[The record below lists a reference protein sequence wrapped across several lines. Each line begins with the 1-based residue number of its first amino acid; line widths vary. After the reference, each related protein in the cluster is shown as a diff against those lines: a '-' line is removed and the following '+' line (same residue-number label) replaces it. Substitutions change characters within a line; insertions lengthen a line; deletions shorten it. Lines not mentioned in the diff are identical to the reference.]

1 VKAKGIKTQKTIY
14 ACQECGNQSSK
25 WLGRCTECGNWN
37 TYVEEQVAAAPAK
50 ASGRTRS
57 FMSEGTKPI
66 ALSEVQFAQ
75 ANRLR
80 LLMGE
85 LNQVLGGGI
94 VPGSLVLVGGDPGIG
109 KSTLLLQLSDE
120 VARTFGQV
128 LYITGEES
136 VQQLKLRARR
146 LGVSGE
152 KLMVMAD
159 NDIEGIIENIQSA
172 RPMLAVIDSI
182 QTVYLSSVSSAPGSV
197 SQVRECAGQ
206 LMLLAKSS
214 HVPVFLVGHVNKE
227 GAIAGPRV
235 LEHIVDTVL
244 YLEGERQHSFRI
256 LRSQKNRFGSTDEI
270 GIFEMRDDGMR
281 EVGDPARAF
290 LQESS
295 LSEVGNVVHVSLEGT
310 RPLLVELQSLVA
322 STPFGMPRRAVDGID
337 LNRLHLLVAVLERRA
352 GLTLRDK
359 DIFVNVAGGV
369 RLAEPAADLSV
380 ALSIASNVR
389 NRPAGSDLVAIG
401 ELGLSGEVRR
411 IGQLERRLTE
421 AARLGFKRAIVP
433 RQPLTKREEL
443 RGIAIEPV
451 DTVGEA
457 INFVFGK
464 THAPELVGAELGG

>member
-1 VKAKGIKTQKTIY
+1 
-14 ACQECGNQSSK
+14 
-25 WLGRCTECGNWN
+25 
-37 TYVEEQVAAAPAK
+37 
-50 ASGRTRS
+50 
-57 FMSEGTKPI
+57 
-66 ALSEVQFAQ
+66 
-75 ANRLR
+75 
-80 LLMGE
+80 
-85 LNQVLGGGI
+85 
-94 VPGSLVLVGGDPGIG
+94 
-109 KSTLLLQLSDE
+109 
-120 VARTFGQV
+120 
-128 LYITGEES
+128 
-136 VQQLKLRARR
+136 
-146 LGVSGE
+146 
-152 KLMVMAD
+152 
-159 NDIEGIIENIQSA
+159 
-172 RPMLAVIDSI
+172 MLAVIDSI

-244 YLEGERQHSFRI
+244 YLEGERHHSFRI